1 MATAPYGVRLLVGAA
16 TIAVEETIKLPKTI
30 LMYPMTLASTAAH
43 VVMRFQ
49 QNLAELVIKGD
60 STLEHIFPP
69 KDEQP
74 EWATFDEDLPDDDG
88 RRRRGSDAI
97 DTERRTEGRFALYT
111 SPDGADG
118 RPTHWARP
126 AKPAGQAGG
135 VCAGGGRGARLRS
148 ADPGAAAGPAAI
160 ARRRRARSPAGLR
173 GGHQGARAV
182 PDAARQQD
190 HARDGEVTANPQQAV
205 RRLGSANSAEN
216 PFPVRAVAIRIAGWI
231 DRLGTVWVEGQ
242 LTQINIRPGAK
253 TVFMVLRDPAADM
266 SLTVTAPRDLVDNAP
281 VKLVEGVQVVVCGK
295 PNFFTGR
302 GTLTLRLSEIRA
314 VGIGELL
321 ARIERLRQLL
331 AAEGL
336 FDPRLKRPIPF
347 LPSMIGLITG
357 RASAAERDV
366 TTVAAARWPAVRF
379 AVRNTAVQGPTAV
392 SQIVTALRELD
403 SDPDVDVIV
412 VARGGGSVEDL
423 LPFSDETLCRA
434 IAACRT
440 PVVSAVGHE
449 PDNPLCDLVADLRA
463 ATPTDAAKRI
473 VPDTAAEQHLLDDLR
488 RRSAQALRNWVGREE
503 RALAQLRSRPV
514 LAEPLAA
521 LDGARRRD
529 SPRPVRGS
537 PGHHPTDRRAG
548 RTRRS
553 PVGPAGD
560 AGSGGHPGPRLR
572 RGADGWRRRVGW
584 RCCDPSTTPRPGPRC
599 GCGSATARS
608 RRRVKGPADG
618 E

>member
-1 MATAPYGVRLLVGAA
+1 
-16 TIAVEETIKLPKTI
+16 
-30 LMYPMTLASTAAH
+30 
-43 VVMRFQ
+43 
-49 QNLAELVIKGD
+49 
-60 STLEHIFPP
+60 
-69 KDEQP
+69 
-74 EWATFDEDLPDDDG
+74 
-88 RRRRGSDAI
+88 
-97 DTERRTEGRFALYT
+97 
-111 SPDGADG
+111 
-118 RPTHWARP
+118 
-126 AKPAGQAGG
+126 
-135 VCAGGGRGARLRS
+135 
-148 ADPGAAAGPAAI
+148 
-160 ARRRRARSPAGLR
+160 
-173 GGHQGARAV
+173 
-182 PDAARQQD
+182 
-190 HARDGEVTANPQQAV
+190 VTANPVSNANTPA
-205 RRLGSANSAEN
+205 GSANSAEN
-216 PFPVRAVAIRIAGWI
+216 PFPVRAVAIRIASWI
-231 DRLGTVWVEGQ
+231 DKLGAVWVEGQ

-266 SLTVTAPRDLVDNAP
+266 SLTVTAPRNLVDNAP

-403 SDPDVDVIV
+403 SDPDIDVIV
-412 VARGGGSVEDL
+412 MARGGGSVEDL

-463 ATPTDAAKRI
+463 ATPTDAAKKI

-488 RRSAQALRNWVGREE
+488 RRSAQALRNWVGREQ
-503 RALAQLRSRPV
+503 RVLTQLRSRPV

-521 LDGARRRD
+521 LAVRADEIHRARSAVRRDISRLIDVQAERVSHLSARLATLGPAATLARGYAVVQTVGAAGSAAVLRSVDDAPVRTRLRVRVGDGAIAAT
-529 SPRPVRGS
+529 SE
-537 PGHHPTDRRAG
+537 
-548 RTRRS
+548 
-553 PVGPAGD
+553 GP
-560 AGSGGHPGPRLR
+560 S
-572 RGADGWRRRVGW
+572 DG
-584 RCCDPSTTPRPGPRC
+584 
-599 GCGSATARS
+599 
-608 RRRVKGPADG
+608 K
-618 E
+618 